1 MGARFSVII
10 LAGLLASQLLG
21 TLQVF
26 ISNRAVVRSMSALH
40 DRGLLTVP
48 SETLFSGLQ
57 DPGPVFFGGLFFTF
71 TIGAA
76 LTVLTLALTQAFRPV
91 RGISRHFLCGG
102 FFLLLIV
109 CLAGVNKNG
118 FNPLGSA
125 YFIVLPTF
133 TAALARLVPT
143 QEDQPRVPW
152 NIIAPAAFFLFSLP
166 FLASAAGPDF
176 FHQVRDRWLLAH
188 PWGTAVNDAY
198 YRYTLHAAESVKSFN
213 QKLIRTCRLDGNPD
227 GKDAFLLRRALNAGD
242 VFSLS
247 APEVDLVIHAEG
259 DVLYLGSPGK
269 RVLATDL
276 AAFLAGTPAWL
287 ERFSDRT
294 DRWKFFRRATFVAM
308 VLLYPAI
315 LFFLIYA
322 IACPMLPVRA
332 GPRRRPLIASGISF
346 VLLTG
351 GAFLLIPGHEAP
363 VPLSEI
369 PAMLQ
374 SDNPE
379 RQARALRTLC
389 VRGGNV
395 SAFPTLKE
403 SPSPAVR
410 YWFARCLEKS
420 PTAEATAL
428 LLGLMEDSQVTVATT
443 AMEVLARRKDRAAIP
458 VILDKLA
465 GSRHWYVQWY
475 AYRAL
480 RRLGWCQ
487 SG

>member
-1 MGARFSVII
+1 MSARVSVII
-10 LAGLLASQLLG
+10 LAGLLTSQLLG

-26 ISNRAVVRSMSALH
+26 ISNRSIVRSMSALR

-48 SETLFSGLQ
+48 NETLLAGLQ
-57 DPGPVFFGGLFFTF
+57 EPGPAFFGGLFFTF

-76 LTVLTLALTQAFRPV
+76 LTVLTLALTQAVRPV
-91 RGISRHFLCGG
+91 REISRHYLYGSL
-102 FFLLLIV
+102 FLLLIF
-109 CLAGVNKNG
+109 CLFWVNKNG
-118 FNPLGSA
+118 FNPVGSA
-125 YFIVLPTF
+125 YFIVLPTL
-133 TAALARLVPT
+133 TAALARLLLAT
-143 QEDQPRVPW
+143 EDPPRVPW
-152 NIIAPAAFFLFSLP
+152 NMIAPAAFFLLSLP
-166 FLASAAGPDF
+166 FLASAVGPDF

-188 PWGTAVNDAY
+188 PWGTALNDAY
-198 YRYTLHAAESVKSFN
+198 YRCTLHAAESVKSFD
-213 QKLIRTCRLDGNPD
+213 QKLIRTYRYDGNPQ
-227 GKDAFLLRRALNAGD
+227 GKDAFLLRRALNAED

-247 APEVDLVIHAEG
+247 APEVDLVVRAEG
-259 DVLYLGSPGK
+259 DVLYLGIPEK
-269 RVLATDL
+269 RVLVTDL

-287 ERFSDRT
+287 ERFSART
-294 DRWKFFRRATFVAM
+294 DRWNFFRRATFFAM

-322 IACPMLPVRA
+322 IVCPMLPARL
-332 GPRRRPLIASGISF
+332 GPRQRPLIASGISF
-346 VLLTG
+346 VLITG
-351 GAFLLIPGHEAP
+351 GAFLLTPGREAP
-363 VPLSEI
+363 VPLEKI
-369 PAMLQ
+369 PGLLQ

-379 RQARALRTLC
+379 RQAWALRTLC
-389 VRGGNV
+389 VRGGDV

-420 PTAEATAL
+420 PSSEAASL
-428 LLGLMEDSQVTVATT
+428 LLRLMEDSQVTVATT

-458 VILDKLA
+458 AILDKLA

-480 RRLGWCQ
+480 RRLGWSQ

>member
-1 MGARFSVII
+1 MGARFSGII
-10 LAGLLASQLLG
+10 LAGLLVSQLLG

-26 ISNRAVVRSMSALH
+26 ISNRAIVRAMSALH

-48 SETLFSGLQ
+48 NETLFAGLQ
-57 DPGPVFFGGLFFTF
+57 EPGPAFFGGLFFTF

-76 LTVLTLALTQAFRPV
+76 LTILTLALTQAARPV
-91 RGISRHFLCGG
+91 RGIARHFLCGG
-102 FFLLLIV
+102 FLFLMIF
-109 CLAGVNKNG
+109 CLFGVNKNG

-125 YFIVLPTF
+125 YFIILPAL
-133 TAALARLVPT
+133 TAVLARLLLT
-143 QEDQPRVPW
+143 TEDPPRSPW
-152 NIIAPAAFFLFSLP
+152 NILAPAAFFLFTLP

-188 PWGTAVNDAY
+188 PWGRAINDAY
-198 YRYTLHAAESVKSFN
+198 YRCTLHAAESVKSFD
-213 QKLIRTCRLDGNPD
+213 QKLIRTYRFDGNRE
-227 GKDAFLLRRALNAGD
+227 GKDAFLLRRTLNGKD
-242 VFSLS
+242 IFSLS
-247 APEVDLVIHAEG
+247 ASEVDLVVHAEG
-259 DVLYLGSPGK
+259 HVLYLGVPGK
-269 RVLATDL
+269 RVLATDI
-276 AAFLAGTPAWL
+276 AAFLAGGPAWL
-287 ERFSDRT
+287 ERFSDRA
-294 DRWKFFRRATFVAM
+294 DRWKFFRRATFFAM

-315 LFFLIYA
+315 LFFLVYA
-322 IACPMLPVRA
+322 IVCPMLPARL
-332 GPRRRPLIASGISF
+332 GPRQRPLIASGISF
-346 VLLTG
+346 VLITG
-351 GAFLLIPGHEAP
+351 GAFLLIPGREAP
-363 VPLSEI
+363 VPLEEI
-369 PAMLQ
+369 PAMLK
-374 SDNPE
+374 SERPE

-389 VRGGNV
+389 GHGSDV
-395 SAFPTLKE
+395 SSFPTLKE

-420 PTAEATAL
+420 PSAEATGL

-458 VILDKLA
+458 AILDKLA

>member
-10 LAGLLASQLLG
+10 LAGLLVSQLIG

-26 ISNRAVVRSMSALH
+26 ISNRAIVRSMSALH

-48 SETLFSGLQ
+48 NETLFLALQ
-57 DPGPVFFGGLFFTF
+57 EPGPAFFGGFFFTF

-76 LTVLTLALTQAFRPV
+76 LTVLTLALTRAVRPV
-91 RGISRHFLCGG
+91 RGISRRFLCGG
-102 FFLLLIV
+102 FFLLLMF
-109 CLAGVNKNG
+109 CLFGVNKNG
-118 FNPLGSA
+118 FNPVGSA
-125 YFIVLPTF
+125 YFIILPVV
-133 TAALARLVPT
+133 TAALARLLLT
-143 QEDQPRVPW
+143 TEDPPRAPW
-152 NIIAPAAFFLFSLP
+152 NILVPAAFFLFSLP

-188 PWGTAVNDAY
+188 PWGRAVNDAY
-198 YRYTLHAAESVKSFN
+198 YRSTLHAAESVKSFD
-213 QKLIRTCRLDGNPD
+213 QKLIRTYRFDGNPE
-227 GKDAFLLRRALNAGD
+227 GKDAFLLRRALNAKD

-247 APEVDLVIHAEG
+247 APEVDLVVHAVG
-259 DVLYLGSPGK
+259 DVLYLGVPGK

-276 AAFLAGTPAWL
+276 AAFPAAAPAWL

-294 DRWKFFRRATFVAM
+294 DRWKFFRRATFFAM
-308 VLLYPAI
+308 VLLYPAF

-322 IACPMLPVRA
+322 IVSPILPARM
-332 GPRRRPLIASGISF
+332 GPRQRPLIASGLSF
-346 VLLTG
+346 VLLIG
-351 GAFLLIPGHEAP
+351 GAFLLTPGREAP
-363 VPLSEI
+363 VPLSET

-389 VRGGNV
+389 VHGRDV
-395 SAFPTLKE
+395 SSFPTLRE
-403 SPSPAVR
+403 NPSPAVR

-420 PTAEATAL
+420 PSAEAAAL

-458 VILDKLA
+458 ALLDKLT